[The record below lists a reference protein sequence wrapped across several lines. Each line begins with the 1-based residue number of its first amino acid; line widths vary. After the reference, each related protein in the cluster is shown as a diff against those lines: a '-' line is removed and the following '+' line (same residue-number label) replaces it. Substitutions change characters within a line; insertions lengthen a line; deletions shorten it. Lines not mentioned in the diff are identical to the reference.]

1 MLLDSY
7 TGLLMNPA
15 FLIHRM
21 QRIVEKHGRQ
31 EAESSGRFKHEREA
45 WTSAV
50 WALGQTELTGQ
61 QLWVEIETIEQTP
74 DTKVHH
80 LDKSKGYHHLQTWNL
95 EVVDWVP
102 QVDSVMNVIEQKCK
116 KAYPSFFSLV
126 VFARSGRVLSTEAV
140 AETLRSINVPFSEI
154 WIIGRASE
162 TDATIHLVKVHPTVL
177 HTSFDLRDALE
188 KAQPQQQI
196 LQLGKRGMT
205 TEILNLGSAYLPI
218 P

>member
-15 FLIHRM
+15 FLVHRM

-80 LDKSKGYHHLQTWNL
+80 LDKSKGYHHLQTGTW
-95 EVVDWVP
+95 
-102 QVDSVMNVIEQKCK
+102 
-116 KAYPSFFSLV
+116 
-126 VFARSGRVLSTEAV
+126 RS
-140 AETLRSINVPFSEI
+140 
-154 WIIGRASE
+154 WIGFPKLI
-162 TDATIHLVKVHPTVL
+162 V
-177 HTSFDLRDALE
+177 
-188 KAQPQQQI
+188 
-196 LQLGKRGMT
+196 
-205 TEILNLGSAYLPI
+205 
-218 P
+218 